1 MFKKLL
7 ILILVFALS
16 ISVFAGC
23 GNAASEETT
32 APVAAEPAEEAK
44 VLKVLT
50 LGHSLAVDS
59 NHMIN
64 LVAATEGIGDYEE
77 ILIGT
82 LYYSG
87 CKLSQHASFIKSG
100 EAAYNL
106 YLSSTTTPDKKPS
119 IMESVTMVQALTFEY
134 WDIIVMMGNPWEVD
148 DAGAFENGN
157 IQFIQKFVNEHKLS
171 PTAIFAWHM
180 PWAAPMDEELL
191 NKYPHSPNSHYNNAV
206 AYGLDKSA
214 HFDAMTRCVERYIV
228 TDESFEFMIPT
239 GTAIQNAWSS
249 FMEEKDL
256 HRDYFHATDYGR
268 AMASYVWYCK
278 LMGIEKLDAIKLD
291 AIPMEFLKSTE
302 DKTQDRVLTETEKA
316 VMLESVNNALANPL
330 KMTQSQYTEKP

>member
-1 MFKKLL
+1 MKRMLCL
-7 ILILVFALS
+7 ILALVLG
-16 ISVFAGC
+16 ISVFSGC
-23 GNAASEETT
+23 GATAPAETT
-32 APVAAEPAEEAK
+32 APAPTEPAEEAK

-64 LVAATEGIGDYEE
+64 LVAATEGIGEYEE
-77 ILIGT
+77 LIIGT

-148 DAGAFENGN
+148 DAGTFENGN

-191 NKYPHSPNSHYNNAV
+191 NLYPHSPNSHYNNAV
-206 AYGLDKSA
+206 AYGLNKSA
-214 HFDAMTRCVERYIV
+214 HFDAMTRCVEQYILK
-228 TDESFEFMIPT
+228 DETFQFVIPT
-239 GTAIQNAWSS
+239 GAAIQNAWSS
-249 FMEEKDL
+249 YMEEKDL

-268 AMASYVWYCK
+268 AMTSYVWYCK
-278 LMGIEKLDAIKLD
+278 LMGIEKLEEIKLD
-291 AIPMEFLKSTE
+291 AIPKEFLKSTE
-302 DKTQDRVLTETEKA
+302 DKTQDRVLTEAEKL
-316 VMLESVNNALANPL
+316 VMLESINNALANPL
-330 KMTQSQYTEKP
+330 QATQSQYIVAP